1 MKNSKDIILKRQ
13 EKILNMLNE
22 NFIVYVDKLSI
33 ELNVSPITIRRDLEI
48 FHKRGIAKKFYGGAM
63 IIRDNLKSDPSL
75 DLNKYNQSKVNIAK
89 YAASLINNGDTIFI
103 NSSSTALL
111 LLNYIGNKEV
121 TVITNNARAIELDLA
136 VNTDLILTGGHFHK
150 NKQTMVSEFAI
161 NNLSKIT
168 ANKAFLGISGID
180 YKAGLSTSSLG
191 ETSINE
197 LMLRRCSGTRYILA
211 DSSKIGC
218 IHNFYTGDISLID
231 VFITDYNANIDEIK
245 NLRNAGIS
253 VVLTD
258 L

>member
-13 EKILNMLNE
+13 EKILNFLNE
-22 NFIVYVDKLSI
+22 HFIVYVDKLST
-33 ELNVSPITIRRDLEI
+33 ELNVSPITIRRDLEL

-63 IIRDNLKSDPSL
+63 LIRDNLKSDPSL
-75 DLNKYNQSKVNIAK
+75 DLNKDRQNKLNIAK
-89 YAASLINNGDTIFI
+89 YAASLIDDGDTIFI

-111 LLNYIGNKEV
+111 LLNYISDKKV
-121 TVITNNARAIELDLA
+121 TVVTNNARAIELDLPL
-136 VNTDLILTGGHFHK
+136 NTELILTGGHFHK
-150 NKQTMVSEFAI
+150 NKHTMVSEFAI
-161 NNLSKIT
+161 NNLSKTT

-197 LMLRRCSGTRYILA
+197 LMLKRCNGTKYILA

-231 VFITDYNANIDEIK
+231 VFITDSNADSIQIESFK
-245 NLRNAGIS
+245 NAGVEVVLRNF
-253 VVLTD
+253 
-258 L
+258 

>member
-13 EKILNMLNE
+13 EKILDILNV
-22 NFIVYVDKLSI
+22 NFIVYVDKLSLI
-33 ELNVSPITIRRDLEI
+33 LNVSPITIRRDLDV
-48 FHKRGIAKKFYGGAM
+48 FQKRGIVKKFYGGAM
-63 IIRDNLKSDPSL
+63 LIRDNFKPDPSL
-75 DLNKYNQSKVNIAK
+75 DTNKDTENKLNIAK
-89 YAASLINNGDTIFI
+89 YAASLIDDGDTIFI

-111 LLNYIGNKEV
+111 LLNYIGDKKV
-121 TVITNNARAIELDLA
+121 TVVTNNARAIELDLSL
-136 VNTDLILTGGHFHK
+136 NTELILTGGHFHK

-161 NNLSKIT
+161 NNLSKTT

-197 LMLRRCSGTRYILA
+197 LMLRRCNGTRYILA

-231 VFITDYNANIDEIK
+231 VFITDSHADNKHIENFK
-245 NLRNAGIS
+245 NAGVS

-258 L
+258 F